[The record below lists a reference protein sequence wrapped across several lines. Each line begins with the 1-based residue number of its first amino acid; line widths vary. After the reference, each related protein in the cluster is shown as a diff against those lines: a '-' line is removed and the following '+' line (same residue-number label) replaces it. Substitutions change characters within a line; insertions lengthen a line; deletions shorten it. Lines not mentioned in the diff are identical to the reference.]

1 MTDNFIDGLK
11 TLFVEHYV
19 EVPEDKYNVIDELAN
34 RLDEMEQKLDDEV
47 SKNMEVVEENDQ
59 LKRGNV
65 ISEACAD
72 LTESQ
77 TEKMVSLAE
86 GVDFVS
92 AEDFSD
98 KVEELKNAYFP
109 TDENIAEET
118 QVEEGT
124 GDFSSDSEEKVI
136 DPTMNQYSSAISK
149 LQPLG

>member
-1 MTDNFIDGLK
+1 
-11 TLFVEHYV
+11 
-19 EVPEDKYNVIDELAN
+19 
-34 RLDEMEQKLDDEV
+34 MEEKLDSEV
-47 SKNMEVVEENDQ
+47 SKNMEVVAENDQ

-65 ISEACAD
+65 IREACND

-86 GVDFVS
+86 GVDFTS

-109 TDENIAEET
+109 KDENIAEDT
-118 QVEEGT
+118 KVEEGT
-124 GDFSSDSEEKVI
+124 GDFSSDSEERII
-136 DPTMNQYSSAISK
+136 DPTMNQYSTAISK